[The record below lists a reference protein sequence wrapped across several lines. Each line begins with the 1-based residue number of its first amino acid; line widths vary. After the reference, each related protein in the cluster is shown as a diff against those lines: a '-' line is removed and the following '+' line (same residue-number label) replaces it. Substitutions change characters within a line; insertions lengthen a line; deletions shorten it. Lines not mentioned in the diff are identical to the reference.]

1 MKKILILLSIL
12 STAALA
18 QTTDYNKTILPKNVE
33 TNDLGER
40 LVQIAWDNNPNNKV
54 VLKQKEVALQNVRL
68 ARWQWLDNIY
78 GMANY
83 NEYVVK
89 EKNATITQ
97 DPNYVEKYNPFW
109 PMYNVGVRLTLG
121 DLISNPVRTKK
132 ANVEMDIANENI
144 NARKLQLRSLV
155 LTHYQ
160 NYVMNKELLKI
171 QNEIAEDA
179 NASFTLAEQK
189 FKDGDL
195 SFEEYNKALKAYN
208 EERVRRITSE
218 NSYML
223 SKIKLEEIIGVRM
236 EDVE

>member
-68 ARWQWLDNIY
+68 ARWQWLNNIY

-144 NARKLQLRSLV
+144 NARKLQ
-155 LTHYQ
+155 
-160 NYVMNKELLKI
+160 
-171 QNEIAEDA
+171 
-179 NASFTLAEQK
+179 FTLAEQK